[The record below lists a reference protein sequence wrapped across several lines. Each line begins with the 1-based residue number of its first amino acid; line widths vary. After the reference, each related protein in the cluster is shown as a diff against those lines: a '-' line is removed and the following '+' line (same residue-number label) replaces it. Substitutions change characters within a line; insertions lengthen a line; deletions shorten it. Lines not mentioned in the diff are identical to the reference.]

1 MVNKLQFNLAATLV
15 TSKLSE
21 SFTTKSFGIHASIQN
36 RKVKAVKRGKLT
48 KKRKNGRK
56 TSPRFFPVKKIS
68 RSRFGISVTENF
80 CGNKTRF
87 VLSEESE
94 SPNGTDTI
102 FKHGNALCG
111 SYYKMTMVVITS
123 NIRTAII

>member
-1 MVNKLQFNLAATLV
+1 M
-15 TSKLSE
+15 
-21 SFTTKSFGIHASIQN
+21 
-36 RKVKAVKRGKLT
+36 
-48 KKRKNGRK
+48 KKR
-56 TSPRFFPVKKIS
+56 PLDFFPVKKIS

-111 SYYKMTMVVITS
+111 SYYKMSMVVITS
-123 NIRTAII
+123 NIRSTAII